1 MLFCSY
7 LAAVRADDVPA
18 AKSVARLLRPPV
30 IALSGKLLRL
40 CLPLMPG
47 FPVYYAVFIRAPF
60 SAAQAGAFGY
70 FHFADHRKL
79 HTMMRTHYCGQLNE
93 TLADQEITLCGWV
106 HRRRDHGG
114 VIFLDI
120 RDREGLAQVVFDPD
134 REETFAL
141 ADSVRSEY
149 VVRIRGKVRAR
160 PAGAVNPNMA
170 SGAIEVLGYELEVLN
185 QAETPPFPLNEYSDV
200 GEETRLRYRF
210 IDLRRPEMAAKLKL
224 RSQITSSIRRYL
236 DENGFLD
243 VETPILTRATP
254 EGARDY
260 LVPSR
265 THPGHFF
272 ALPQSPQLFK
282 QLLMVSGFDRY
293 YQIAKCFRDE
303 DLRADR
309 QPEFTQIDIETSFLD
324 EADIMGLTE
333 GMIRQ
338 LFKQVLDVDL
348 GDFPHM
354 TFEEA
359 MRRYGSDKPDLRNP
373 LELVDVADQL
383 AGVEFKVFS
392 GPANDPKGRVAA
404 LRVPGGASMPR
415 KQIDDYTKFVGI
427 YGAKGLAYIKVN
439 ERAKGLEGL
448 QSPIVKFIPEEN
460 LEVILDRVGA
470 VDGDLVFFGAD
481 KAKIVSEALGALRI
495 KLGTD
500 LELLTSEW
508 APLWVVDFPMF
519 EENDDGSLS
528 ALHHPFTA
536 PKCSP
541 EELQAEPATA
551 LSRAYDMVLNGTELG
566 GGSIRIHSK
575 EMQQAVFNI
584 LGISAEEQQEKF
596 GFLLDALKFGAPPH
610 GGLAF
615 GLDRLVMLVTG
626 AQSIRE
632 VIAFPKTQSAAC
644 VMTQAPGLVDQKA
657 LRELN
662 IRLREQA
669 KVE

>member
-1 MLFCSY
+1 MPEGSIRLADSGGC
-7 LAAVRADDVPA
+7 AAVPICYIIATFA
-18 AKSVARLLRPPV
+18 AEALPPRPQEPREAKP
-30 IALSGKLLRL
+30 I
-40 CLPLMPG
+40 
-47 FPVYYAVFIRAPF
+47 
-60 SAAQAGAFGY
+60 
-70 FHFADHRKL
+70 
-79 HTMMRTHYCGQLNE
+79 MMRSHYCGQLNE
-93 TLADQEITLCGWV
+93 SLDGQEITLCGWV

-134 REETFAL
+134 REETFAA
-141 ADSVRSEY
+141 ADRVRSEY
-149 VVRIRGKVRAR
+149 VVKVRGKVRLR

-170 SGAIEVLGYELEVLN
+170 SGGIEVLGYELEVLN
-185 QAETPPFPLNEYSDV
+185 QAETPPFPLDEYSDV

-224 RSQITSSIRRYL
+224 RSSITSSIRRYL

-265 THPGHFF
+265 THAGSFF

-282 QLLMVSGFDRY
+282 QLLMVAGFDRY

-324 EADIMGLTE
+324 EDDIIALTE
-333 GMIRQ
+333 TMIRK
-338 LFKQVLDVDL
+338 LFKEVLDVEF
-348 GDFPHM
+348 GEFPHM

-359 MRRYGSDKPDLRNP
+359 MRRYGSDKPDLRIP

-383 AGVEFKVFS
+383 QAVEFKVFS
-392 GPANDPKGRVAA
+392 GPANDPRGRVAA
-404 LRVPGGASMPR
+404 LRVPGAASMPR
-415 KQIDDYTKFVGI
+415 SQIDDYTRFVGN

-439 ERAKGLEGL
+439 ERAKGVEGL
-448 QSPIVKFIPEEN
+448 QSPIVKFIPEQN
-460 LEVILDRVGA
+460 LNVILDRVGA
-470 VDGDLVFFGAD
+470 VDGDIVFFGAD
-481 KAKIVSEALGALRI
+481 KAKVVSDALGALRI
-495 KLGTD
+495 RLGHD
-500 LELLTSEW
+500 LALLTAEW

-519 EENDDGSLS
+519 EENDDGSFS

-541 EELQAEPATA
+541 EELESNPGQA

-566 GGSIRIHSK
+566 GGSIRIHRK
-575 EMQQAVFNI
+575 DMQQAVFRV
-584 LGISAEEQQEKF
+584 LGIDEAEQEEKF
-596 GFLLDALKFGAPPH
+596 GFLLDALKYGAPPH

-615 GLDRLVMLVTG
+615 GLDRLVMLMTG

-644 VMTQAPGLVDQKA
+644 VMTQAPGVVDAKA
-657 LRELN
+657 LRELH

-669 KVE
+669 KTE